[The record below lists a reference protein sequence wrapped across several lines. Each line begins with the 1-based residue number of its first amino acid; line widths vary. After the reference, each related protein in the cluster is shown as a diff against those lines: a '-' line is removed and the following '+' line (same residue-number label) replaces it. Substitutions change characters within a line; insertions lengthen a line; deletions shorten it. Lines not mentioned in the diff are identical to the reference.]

1 MKAAREKFERGL
13 DLQPDNVYLLQSW
26 AVAEGK
32 AGNYEHARR
41 LFEKCS
47 VANAGNIQLWHARG
61 MM

>member
-32 AGNYEHARR
+32 AGNYEHTRR
-41 LFEKCS
+41 HFEKF
-47 VANAGNIQLWHARG
+47 
-61 MM
+61 